1 MYDNL
6 FSEFSLLLI
15 LHIITNGI
23 NLNLMKKNDYWH
35 LNETKRKT
43 GRKMST
49 QYSKNFSP
57 AMKTL
62 KSVP

>member
-15 LHIITNGI
+15 LHIIKNGI
-23 NLNLMKKNDYWH
+23 KLNLMKKNDYWH

-43 GRKMST
+43 GWKMS
-49 QYSKNFSP
+49 
-57 AMKTL
+57 
-62 KSVP
+62 